1 MTDSSHPLRNSHV
14 GDQLVLN
21 IRQGNSFPCRVL
33 SRQPLIQ
40 HGVFVSSFLLCSRSR
55 NALLDDFV
63 HFLDDNLALLAMK

>member
-1 MTDSSHPLRNSHV
+1 
-14 GDQLVLN
+14 
-21 IRQGNSFPCRVL
+21 
-33 SRQPLIQ
+33 LIQ